1 MTDEIT
7 GDVNGL
13 TALVRLNEPGLDAR
27 KALSAVQIAAVS
39 RWRARDEEPALSVA
53 RAEAVRLAKRI
64 GELDTDPAGNNTR
77 IIELVKVIETA
88 PLLEM
93 KGFGIVTVATCL
105 AI

>member
-7 GDVNGL
+7 GDVNAL

-64 GELDTDPAGNNTR
+64 GELDKDPAGNNTR